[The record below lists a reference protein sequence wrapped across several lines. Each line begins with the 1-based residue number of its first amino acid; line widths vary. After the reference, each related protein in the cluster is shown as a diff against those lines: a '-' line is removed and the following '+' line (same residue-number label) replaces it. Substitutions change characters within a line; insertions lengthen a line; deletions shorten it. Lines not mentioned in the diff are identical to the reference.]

1 MLSVYL
7 FFFLLDLMNVISFS
21 FIIADAENQADLQ
34 AWLSYT
40 KYASV
45 VGPEYVVIVTV
56 GK

>member
-1 MLSVYL
+1 MSVYL